1 MGMAYGLIES
11 LEARRHR
18 SVGAPDPTFGDDGA
32 VRIAVAPGS
41 AVGGMDTLADGRF
54 VVAHTTPD
62 ATDGTILHVSRYLP
76 DGEPDGTFGG
86 TDGEPAGTRR
96 IVLPFRLT
104 LFDLESD
111 ANGKLL
117 LGGGGGQM
125 TLLRLNEN
133 GTIDTSF
140 GGTARGMPAGTPVG
154 VSVVSFDGLEL
165 ERITDLAVAPDGR
178 IGAVGASDYDVT
190 QSGLMAGFNLD
201 GSIIPALTKIW
212 KFGFYDSSQ
221 FGGYYGAGTA
231 AAFTPDGGFL
241 VGGYEGN
248 YGLYL
253 TGQRASSL
261 TKYDA
266 SGKHVWAWR
275 GEDAFRYEQ
284 DDMIGALAVDGGMIL
299 AGGAV
304 DRSHTLARFNGDG
317 TLYRGFGFGGITI
330 SPVERW
336 PGSIR
341 SIQVLPDGRFYTVG
355 DSPGALEGFD
365 VSLARYTVD
374 GQPDPVFPAATIA
387 AQTGGEPGLRL
398 IGDDAFVLHVESG
411 SVDLGISGAFTVRR
425 FDGDGARLTRNGTL
439 LIGGTSGD
447 DRIHITRRFRDGRIL
462 VETNGEG
469 QLFLPQLVKRIQ
481 IYGFGGDDVITVGP
495 NVRSA
500 YLNGGDGNDTLTGGD
515 GDDFLVGGDRDD
527 SLTGGIGN
535 DSLEG
540 GVGNDELHGNAGND
554 YLLGSAGHDV
564 IHGHG
569 GRDQLIGAGG
579 NDQLFGGPGS
589 ADDVS
594 GGPGFDQAANDPLDA
609 YAGVEQLLA

>member
-1 MGMAYGLIES
+1 MGMDYGLIES
-11 LEARRHR
+11 LEARRHL
-18 SVGAPDPTFGDDGA
+18 SVGTPDPTFGDDGA

-41 AVGGMDTLADGRF
+41 SVGAMDTLADGRF
-54 VVAHTTPD
+54 VVARTASD
-62 ATDGTILHVSRYLP
+62 AADGTILHVSRFLP
-76 DGEPDGTFGG
+76 GGEPDATFGG
-86 TDGEPAGTRR
+86 TNGQPAGTVR
-96 IVLPFRLT
+96 IALPFRLN
-104 LFDLESD
+104 LYDLESD
-111 ANGKLL
+111 ASGKLL

-125 TLLRLNEN
+125 TLVRLNEN

-140 GGTARGMPAGTPVG
+140 GGTARGMPAGTPAG

-178 IGAVGASDYDVT
+178 IGAAGTSGYDTT
-190 QSGLMAGFNLD
+190 QSGLMAGFNPD

-212 KFGFYDSSQ
+212 KFPFYDSAQ
-221 FGGYYGAGTA
+221 FSGSYGAGTA

-241 VGGYEGN
+241 VGGYEGH
-248 YGLYL
+248 YGLFL

-266 SGKHVWAWR
+266 SGEHLWAWR
-275 GEDAFRYEQ
+275 GEDAFTYEQ

-317 TLYRGFGFGGITI
+317 TLYLGFGVGGITM
-330 SPVERW
+330 SPFEGW
-336 PGSIR
+336 TGSIR
-341 SIQVLPDGRFYTVG
+341 SIQVLPDGRFYAVG
-355 DSPGALEGFD
+355 DSRGLLEGFD

-374 GQPDPVFPAATIA
+374 GQPDPVFPAGTIA
-387 AQTGGEPGLRL
+387 AQSGGEPGLRL
-398 IGDDAFVLHVESG
+398 IGDDALVLHVESG

-425 FDGDGARLTRNGTL
+425 FEGDGARLTRNGTL

-447 DRIHITRRFRDGRIL
+447 DTINITRRFRDGRIL
-462 VETNGEG
+462 VETNGQG

-481 IYGFGGDDVITVGP
+481 VYGFGGHDVVTVGP

-515 GDDFLVGGDRDD
+515 GDDLLVGGDGND
-527 SLTGGIGN
+527 SLTGALGN

-540 GVGNDELHGNAGND
+540 GVGNDGLHGNAGDD
-554 YLLGSAGHDV
+554 YLLGSAGRDV

-589 ADDVS
+589 ADNVS
-594 GGPGFDQAANDPLDA
+594 GGPGFDQAANDPLDT
-609 YAGVEQLLA
+609 YAGVEQLL